1 MKIDDTVFYEKK
13 IKLHNLNYGETFL
26 YKDEIFM
33 KSIGYNKDPRIDNIE
48 CSNLEWSFVVNL
60 RSGYS
65 EWLSSDINVE
75 PIKTKLT
82 LDK

>member
-1 MKIDDTVFYEKK
+1 MKIDDTVFNEKK
-13 IKLHNLNYGETFL
+13 IKLHNLNCGETFL

-33 KSIGYNKDPRIDNIE
+33 KSIGDNEDSCIANIE
-48 CSNLEWSFVVNL
+48 YSNLEWSFIVNL

-65 EWLSSDINVE
+65 EWLSSDVNVE